1 MTSTPNPITQFP
13 INTVPVSGLDN
24 VTLSTVDGGDHFIIN
39 DNEGASSKTNKIE
52 IGEFIGYIE
61 AQDLTFT
68 GDITFINDTYFGGSI
83 LPVPNQKLTIVVD
96 DITIRQ
102 ELNVED
108 FAVVTGL
115 ELNDLEDVDYDTL
128 NIQEG
133 DSLIW
138 DSTNEVFVNGT
149 IDSSPVYVVLPLDP
163 KPGDLWWRKENG
175 KLYVYY
181 YSVLSGF
188 SQWVQ
193 ASGNF
198 IDRDSITI

>member
-1 MTSTPNPITQFP
+1 MTFSTVKVGDLP
-13 INTVPVSGLDN
+13 D

-39 DNEGASSKTNKIE
+39 DNEGSVKTTNKIE
-52 IGEFIGYIE
+52 IGEFVGYVE

-68 GDITFINDTYFGGSI
+68 GDISFINDTYFGGSI
-83 LPVPNQKLTIVVD
+83 LPIPGQELNIVVD
-96 DITIRQ
+96 TITIRQ

-108 FAVVTGL
+108 FVIVTGL
-115 ELNDLEDVDYDTL
+115 ELNDLEDVDYDTTS
-128 NIQEG
+128 IEEG

-138 DSTNEVFVNGT
+138 DPTNNVFVNGK
-149 IDSSPVYVVLPLDP
+149 IDSSPVYFVLPLDP
-163 KPGDLWWRKENG
+163 KPGDLWWRKDNG

-181 YSVLSGF
+181 YSILSGV

-198 IDRDSITI
+198 IDRDTITI